1 MDGNKMSKWKFWKKV
16 QETPT
21 VNSSVKYCCNCGGKV
36 MRQTKLNEFFDMT
49 PTNQKRLYDFEKENR
64 EVTESIGFNNKRRKY
79 RGNI

>member
-1 MDGNKMSKWKFWKKV
+1 
-16 QETPT
+16 
-21 VNSSVKYCCNCGGKV
+21 